1 MIQNS
6 EPTRPENPAEIAR
19 GAFHLLV
26 KRRIIPTPDAYRLAY
41 DEVAGVARR
50 SDAETV
56 LADFA
61 ASVTQSHGPFAQI
74 GNQIAGAIGA
84 RDWDACGKHLGL
96 LLARQAATPD
106 VTAPA
111 PDAIAKPQA
120 PPKTFLAS
128 AAAALSLP
136 NLSTRG
142 GARSSATA
150 AERHEALLRD
160 MLSRT
165 LSLALTSLLRGAA
178 ELAEEAD
185 QLGSELKTAHG
196 DAALEESAARLRQL
210 CFKIEV
216 RSGDMA
222 EQQELLL
229 RLFRL
234 LLDNIGEFIEDDAW
248 MRGQVATVHA
258 LLSAPIN
265 HRALD
270 DAARGLKEVIY
281 RQGVLKQGMVDA
293 KSTVK
298 KMMLTFIDHLGSIA
312 ATTGDFH
319 EKIDNYAQQV
329 SQETDIGMLNEVL
342 EKIMNDTRATQIEAL
357 RSRDGMLDAQ
367 RHVHDAEARI
377 QELEAQFAQ
386 LSELVRED
394 QLTGSLNR
402 RGLDDMLEREIA
414 RAERR
419 GLPLCVTMLD
429 LDNFKIFNDT
439 HGHLTGD
446 EVLIHLVRV
455 IRDTL
460 RTLDI
465 IGRFGGEEFVIVLPD
480 TGIEDACRIVTRLQR
495 ELTERIFT
503 HKNERLFVTFSAG
516 VVLRAWGED
525 SHSVI
530 ARADEALYK
539 AKRAGKNRIAT
550 YGPD

>member
-1 MIQNS
+1 
-6 EPTRPENPAEIAR
+6 
-19 GAFHLLV
+19 
-26 KRRIIPTPDAYRLAY
+26 
-41 DEVAGVARR
+41 
-50 SDAETV
+50 
-56 LADFA
+56 
-61 ASVTQSHGPFAQI
+61 
-74 GNQIAGAIGA
+74 
-84 RDWDACGKHLGL
+84 
-96 LLARQAATPD
+96 
-106 VTAPA
+106 
-111 PDAIAKPQA
+111 
-120 PPKTFLAS
+120 
-128 AAAALSLP
+128 
-136 NLSTRG
+136 
-142 GARSSATA
+142 
-150 AERHEALLRD
+150 
-160 MLSRT
+160 
-165 LSLALTSLLRGAA
+165 
-178 ELAEEAD
+178 
-185 QLGSELKTAHG
+185 
-196 DAALEESAARLRQL
+196 
-210 CFKIEV
+210 
-216 RSGDMA
+216 
-222 EQQELLL
+222 
-229 RLFRL
+229 
-234 LLDNIGEFIEDDAW
+234 
-248 MRGQVATVHA
+248 
-258 LLSAPIN
+258 
-265 HRALD
+265 
-270 DAARGLKEVIY
+270 
-281 RQGVLKQGMVDA
+281 
-293 KSTVK
+293 
-298 KMMLTFIDHLGSIA
+298 
-312 ATTGDFH
+312 
-319 EKIDNYAQQV
+319 
-329 SQETDIGMLNEVL
+329 VL
-342 EKIMNDTRATQIEAL
+342 EKIMNDTRVTQIEAL